1 MSDVERTESEED
13 NSRRIEVDLF
23 IVHPTMTP
31 TEISAALGLESPYS
45 HCVGDPRKAPNGVV
59 LGGNYR
65 DTRWRH
71 SIRWELDDQ
80 RFGLAISALVE
91 KLVPHKVFLD
101 HVRSTGGRAQI
112 ILQDLG
118 DGYLGDTIPF
128 EVLAKMVE
136 LKLDFGFELFKVPQN
151 V

>member
-1 MSDVERTESEED
+1 MSDVERTESEAD
-13 NSRRIEVDLF
+13 NSRQIEVDLF

-45 HCVGDPRKAPNGVV
+45 HCVGDSRKAPNGVV

-91 KLVPHKVFLD
+91 KLVQHKAFLD
-101 HVRSTGGRAQI
+101 HVRSTGGRAQSS
-112 ILQDLG
+112 LQDLG
-118 DGYLGDTIPF
+118 EGYLGEPIPF
-128 EVLAKMVE
+128 EE
-136 LKLDFGFELFKVPQN
+136 
-151 V
+151 